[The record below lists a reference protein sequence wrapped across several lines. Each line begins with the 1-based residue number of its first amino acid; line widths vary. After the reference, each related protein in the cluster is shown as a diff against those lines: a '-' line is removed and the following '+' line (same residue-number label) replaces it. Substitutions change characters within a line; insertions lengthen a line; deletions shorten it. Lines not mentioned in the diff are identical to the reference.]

1 MSEKKVV
8 KMDSVQPAS
17 LHLLQNT
24 LLSAES
30 EPIGE
35 PRPPGP
41 AGGRSETECG
51 EDTGVKQ
58 QSGGTGETGGLV
70 RVGVLVTLSGPEWT
84 DEMGPSVREMPCRPE
99 RTGEPGL
106 AAEHG

>member
-8 KMDSVQPAS
+8 KMDCVQPAS

-24 LLSAES
+24 LLAAES
-30 EPIGE
+30 EPEPEPIGE

-41 AGGRSETECG
+41 ARGRLDTECG

-58 QSGGTGETGGLV
+58 
-70 RVGVLVTLSGPEWT
+70 
-84 DEMGPSVREMPCRPE
+84 
-99 RTGEPGL
+99 
-106 AAEHG
+106 